1 MKTKI
6 VVDSSSNLYTL
17 SGVDF
22 VCVPLKIVTDD
33 GEYLDTAELDAAGM
47 AQTLRSYK
55 GKTGTSCPNVA
66 DWLAAYEGAEE
77 VFVVTITGTLSGSY
91 NAAQLAAEEYR
102 QEHEGA
108 RVFVLDSLSAG
119 PECRLLAERLAALV
133 QAGCAFDDAAERILA
148 YHRHTHLLFSLESL
162 ANLARNGRVKPAVA
176 AVARMLG
183 IRVIGQASEAGEL
196 EVLCKT
202 RGEHG
207 ALERIVLE
215 MKGRGFVSGRVHIAH
230 CGNPDAADR
239 LKKMLHAV
247 FPGAQVDVSPCG
259 GLCSY
264 RASSAL
270 RAARILVSLVCHRSN
285 SEKPGRPIGT
295 PSRRKVM
302 RLSSTCLPE
311 RWNARAPVWAASAG
325 RLPAETPAPTR
336 ISTSLPAASTSWRS
350 SSAPCGALA
359 ACPLVRMVARP
370 SSFAAVSAAKGSRQT
385 SKARCRVQATGR
397 PAAAAARRAAA

>member
-22 VCVPLKIVTDD
+22 ACVPLKIVTDD
-33 GEYLDTAELDAAGM
+33 GEYLDTAELDAVGM

-183 IRVIGQASEAGEL
+183 IRVIGQASEIGEL
-196 EVLCKT
+196 DVLFKT

-215 MKGRGFVSGRVHIAH
+215 LKDHGYNGGKLQISH
-230 CGNPDAADR
+230 CDNPAAAER
-239 LKKMLHAV
+239 LKHMVQAV
-247 FPGAQVDVSPCG
+247 FDGAEVTVTPCG

-264 RASSAL
+264 YAEL
-270 RAARILVSLVCHRSN
+270 GGLLVGY
-285 SEKPGRPIGT
+285 EDG
-295 PSRRKVM
+295 
-302 RLSSTCLPE
+302 E
-311 RWNARAPVWAASAG
+311 A
-325 RLPAETPAPTR
+325 
-336 ISTSLPAASTSWRS
+336 
-350 SSAPCGALA
+350 
-359 ACPLVRMVARP
+359 
-370 SSFAAVSAAKGSRQT
+370 
-385 SKARCRVQATGR
+385 
-397 PAAAAARRAAA
+397 

>member
-22 VCVPLKIVTDD
+22 ACVPLKIVTDD
-33 GEYLDTAELDAAGM
+33 GEYLDTAELDAVGM

-133 QAGCAFDDAAERILA
+133 QAGCAFDDAAEKILA

-196 EVLCKT
+196 DVICKT

-215 MKGRGFVSGRVHIAH
+215 LKEHGYTNGKVNISH
-230 CGNPDAADR
+230 CGNPAAAER
-239 LKKMLHAV
+239 LKHMIEAV
-247 FPGAQVDVSPCG
+247 FEGARVVVTECG

-264 RASSAL
+264 YAEL
-270 RAARILVSLVCHRSN
+270 GGLL
-285 SEKPGRPIGT
+285 IGY
-295 PSRRKVM
+295 
-302 RLSSTCLPE
+302 E
-311 RWNARAPVWAASAG
+311 DGEA
-325 RLPAETPAPTR
+325 
-336 ISTSLPAASTSWRS
+336 
-350 SSAPCGALA
+350 
-359 ACPLVRMVARP
+359 
-370 SSFAAVSAAKGSRQT
+370 
-385 SKARCRVQATGR
+385 
-397 PAAAAARRAAA
+397 

>member
-33 GEYLDTAELDAAGM
+33 GEYQDTAELDAVGM

-133 QAGCAFDDAAERILA
+133 QAGCAFDDAAEKILA

-183 IRVIGQASEAGEL
+183 IRVIGQASDAGDL

-207 ALERIVLE
+207 ALERMVLE
-215 MKGRGFVSGRVHIAH
+215 MKAHGLTNGRVHIDH
-230 CGNPDAADR
+230 CCNAAAAER
-239 LKKMLHAV
+239 LKHMVHAV
-247 FPGAQVDVSPCG
+247 FPEAKVEVGSCGA
-259 GLCSY
+259 LCSY
-264 RASSAL
+264 YAEYGGL
-270 RAARILVSLVCHRSN
+270 MVGYED
-285 SEKPGRPIGT
+285 SE
-295 PSRRKVM
+295 
-302 RLSSTCLPE
+302 
-311 RWNARAPVWAASAG
+311 
-325 RLPAETPAPTR
+325 APT
-336 ISTSLPAASTSWRS
+336 
-350 SSAPCGALA
+350 
-359 ACPLVRMVARP
+359 V
-370 SSFAAVSAAKGSRQT
+370 
-385 SKARCRVQATGR
+385 
-397 PAAAAARRAAA
+397 

>member
-22 VCVPLKIVTDD
+22 ACVPLKIVTDD
-33 GEYLDTAELDAAGM
+33 GEYLDTAELDAVGM

-148 YHRHTHLLFSLESL
+148 YHRHTHLLFSLES
-162 ANLARNGRVKPAVA
+162 AVA

-264 RASSAL
+264 YAELGGLMVGYEDNEAPAL
-270 RAARILVSLVCHRSN
+270 
-285 SEKPGRPIGT
+285 
-295 PSRRKVM
+295 
-302 RLSSTCLPE
+302 
-311 RWNARAPVWAASAG
+311 
-325 RLPAETPAPTR
+325 
-336 ISTSLPAASTSWRS
+336 
-350 SSAPCGALA
+350 
-359 ACPLVRMVARP
+359 
-370 SSFAAVSAAKGSRQT
+370 
-385 SKARCRVQATGR
+385 
-397 PAAAAARRAAA
+397 